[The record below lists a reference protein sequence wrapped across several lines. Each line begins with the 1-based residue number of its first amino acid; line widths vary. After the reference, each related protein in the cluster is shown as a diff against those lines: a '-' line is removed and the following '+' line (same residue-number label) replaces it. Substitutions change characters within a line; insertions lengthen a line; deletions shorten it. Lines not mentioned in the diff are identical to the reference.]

1 MIEGAE
7 WRTDKQIMKD
17 AFNDI
22 EKAIGNIFVY
32 YLNTDTKH
40 LKMNI
45 KIRKLHNK
53 MKKMC
58 RKYIT
63 KYFEIRGK

>member
-1 MIEGAE
+1 MIDGE
-7 WRTDKQIMKD
+7 WRTDEQIKND

-22 EKAIGNIFVY
+22 EKVMGNIFVY
-32 YLNTDTKH
+32 YLNTDMEH
-40 LKMNI
+40 LKTNM

-53 MKKMC
+53 MRKMC

-63 KYFEIRGK
+63 KYFEIKGE